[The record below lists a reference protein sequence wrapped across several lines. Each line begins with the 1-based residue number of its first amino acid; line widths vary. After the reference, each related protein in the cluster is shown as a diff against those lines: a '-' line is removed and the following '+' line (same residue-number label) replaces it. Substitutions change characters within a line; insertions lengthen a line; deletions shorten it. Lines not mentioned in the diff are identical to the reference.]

1 MTDNLLPALHTHPH
15 APTGHVPECFLYEN
29 QLCSKVLAGLYISDS

>member
-29 QLCSKVLAGLYISDS
+29 QLYSKILAGLYISDS